1 MFARKIE
8 VTVLEPDGPRAC
20 PLEWLDS
27 YAMRNFTGRSAFD
40 RTLPVED
47 GHLEAGFEID
57 LGALRADMEDWMTR
71 KFGHG
76 AAVKLRMT
84 EMKEPVKRH

>member
-8 VTVLEPDGPRAC
+8 VTVLEPDGPKRC

-40 RTLPVED
+40 RTLPAGD
-47 GHLEAGFEID
+47 GWLEAGFEVE
-57 LGALRADMEDWMTR
+57 LGALQADMEDWMTR
-71 KFGHG
+71 KFGKG
-76 AAVKLRMT
+76 ATVKLRLA
-84 EMKEPVKRH
+84 EKR